1 MKKQLMIYS
10 IIVLVAVV
18 SACAN
23 AALYSGIGQNLDV
36 ELIDSDKTHS
46 EYLTIYEYTRSVTNK
61 TTATLSDVKLVIPF
75 LWGGSTIGP
84 YDWVDTDNQWHSDV
98 VNGYDGIADGVYV
111 RAVTGVDSAVLSRI
125 LMSDT
130 DLPLSITFIGDGS
143 VGTVLPSDHV
153 PAWDIAASLGPGQT
167 VTFKYYLEQEK
178 GSGIGGMG
186 GNLYWVAVPEPLTV
200 LFLAAGALA
209 VLWKRPC
216 PI

>member
-84 YDWVDTDNQWHSDV
+84 YDWVDSDNEWHSGK
-98 VNGYDGIADGVYV
+98 VNGYDGIADGVSV
-111 RAVTGVDSAVLSRI
+111 RAVTGVGSAPLSRVPV
-125 LMSDT
+125 SDT
-130 DLPLSITFIGDGS
+130 DLPLSVTFIWDES
-143 VGTVLPSDHV
+143 VGTILPTDHV
-153 PAWDIAASLGPGQT
+153 PGWDIASSLGPGQT

-178 GSGIGGMG
+178 GPGISGFGGD
-186 GNLYWVAVPEPLTV
+186 LYWGAVPEPVTV
-200 LFLAAGALA
+200 CLLATGALA
-209 VLWKRPC
+209 LLRRRPC
-216 PI
+216 PT